1 MRRSLLPA
9 AYQVREHCRKEAGR
23 RQLTEDGN
31 VEITGRDLRDGSRAR
46 HTATAIKHTMKQLG
60 LVLACL
66 PMLLAGCGSVVGD
79 ASAGPNPGGGFYG
92 APNIDI
98 GRINP

>member
-1 MRRSLLPA
+1 MPTNLA
-9 AYQVREHCRKEAGR
+9 TREGR
-23 RQLTEDGN
+23 MNKIGLA
-31 VEITGRDLRDGSRAR
+31 VLCL
-46 HTATAIKHTMKQLG
+46 AI
-60 LVLACL
+60 
-66 PMLLAGCGSVVGD
+66 LLAGCGGSFGGN

>member
-1 MRRSLLPA
+1 MNKIRMAML
-9 AYQVREHCRKEAGR
+9 C
-23 RQLTEDGN
+23 LT
-31 VEITGRDLRDGSRAR
+31 
-46 HTATAIKHTMKQLG
+46 
-60 LVLACL
+60 
-66 PMLLAGCGSVVGD
+66 MLLASCGGFIRAD

>member
-1 MRRSLLPA
+1 MNKIGVVMLYL
-9 AYQVREHCRKEAGR
+9 
-23 RQLTEDGN
+23 
-31 VEITGRDLRDGSRAR
+31 
-46 HTATAIKHTMKQLG
+46 AI
-60 LVLACL
+60 
-66 PMLLAGCGSVVGD
+66 LLAGCGGSFRGD